1 MRNRTIGI
9 WIVVLLGLALI
20 LFVAGAAFAGG
31 ARGARGFGVMPGMMF
46 RYTPFGWPAI
56 GLMMLSMI
64 LFWIAI
70 ILGVVW
76 LVRWIADQSA
86 HRGAEETDPLDII
99 RRRYA
104 RGEINREEYERLRE
118 DLQSKP

>member
-9 WIVVLLGLALI
+9 WILVILSVAVI
-20 LFVAGAAFAGG
+20 LFLVGG
-31 ARGARGFGVMPGMMF
+31 VFTVGWGGHRGFGMGPNMMYGF
-46 RYTPFGWPAI
+46 GQIGWPVM

-64 LFWIAI
+64 LFWVAI
-70 ILGVVW
+70 ILGIVW
-76 LVRWIADQSA
+76 LVRWIADQSVHHGPEDMDA
-86 HRGAEETDPLDII
+86 LEII

-118 DLQSKP
+118 DLQSKT